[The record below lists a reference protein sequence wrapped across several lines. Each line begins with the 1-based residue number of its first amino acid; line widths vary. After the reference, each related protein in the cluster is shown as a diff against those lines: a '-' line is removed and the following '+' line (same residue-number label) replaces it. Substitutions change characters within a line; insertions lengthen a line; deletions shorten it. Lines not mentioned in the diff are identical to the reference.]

1 MLFIFNLSPVFFQ
14 STDILPLNRCSDGP
28 EVNPSVI
35 TTERV
40 FEETIRQARTVTPIA
55 ASMLY
60 SEHFCHRY
68 TPRAVER
75 YSGPWDVEPKNVVLV
90 IGNQGEK

>member
-1 MLFIFNLSPVFFQ
+1 
-14 STDILPLNRCSDGP
+14 
-28 EVNPSVI
+28 
-35 TTERV
+35 
-40 FEETIRQARTVTPIA
+40 
-55 ASMLY
+55 MLY

-90 IGNQGEK
+90 IGNQGENELASMPKLSLTLFPPCILN